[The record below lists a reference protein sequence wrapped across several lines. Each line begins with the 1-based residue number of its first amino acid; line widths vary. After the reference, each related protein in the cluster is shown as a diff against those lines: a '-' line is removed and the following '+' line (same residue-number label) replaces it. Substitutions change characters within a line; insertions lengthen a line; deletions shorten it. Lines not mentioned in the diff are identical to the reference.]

1 MWYEYKPHQNIFCI
15 GFVKSQHICNHTP
28 IYHKC
33 KSNTSANTNW
43 QPANTKVPMQNT
55 KIATCKYK
63 NTNAKY
69 KPHQSVL
76 CSGLVKSQHIGNRTP
91 RPLRA
96 PPPSPM
102 KIILISTWLLRF
114 LVQQNTALFSTF
126 RLFVRPSQAWHINF
140 FDILAVYTMKTIY
153 FLKAYHL
160 GW

>member
-102 KIILISTWLLRF
+102 KIILIYMIIIVVFNMIVFKNTTHSFFPNPELLGI
-114 LVQQNTALFSTF
+114 LLCKMGPEF
-126 RLFVRPSQAWHINF
+126 RISIC
-140 FDILAVYTMKTIY
+140 I
-153 FLKAYHL
+153 KANNQFKP
-160 GW
+160 